1 MDPPGSGRGDSC
13 WERPGTRGG
22 DVEVPT
28 VDGQEPGR
36 GGPSGGLGGA
46 PGTREKGPAGTDG
59 MGGPWREKLPT
70 EKAVGMLG
78 NVIQYFTGS

>member
-1 MDPPGSGRGDSC
+1 MGRS
-13 WERPGTRGG
+13 RGG
-22 DVEVPT
+22 ALW
-28 VDGQEPGR
+28 GA
-36 GGPSGGLGGA
+36 GGA

>member
-1 MDPPGSGRGDSC
+1 MLGEARHSRWRCGGPDGRWAGA
-13 WERPGTRGG
+13 G
-22 DVEVPT
+22 
-28 VDGQEPGR
+28 